1 MALAI
6 SCAQVIAAQPA
17 TAPLSQA
24 QATSGWSEE
33 GLQPLKVKGLDLV
46 YARPD
51 ADLGAY
57 AKILLGAVTV
67 AFRRDWERNG
77 APGSRRPVSAADAQ
91 RIRDKLA
98 KLVRAEVV
106 QELEG
111 GGYQLV
117 DAAGDNVLEVDL
129 AIVNLQV
136 NAPDIGVGRT
146 TSYAVS
152 AGEMTLVAELRDSG
166 TGEVVSG
173 CSIGRWRGVV
183 PSATH
188 YQCRQRRRGARG
200 RAWLGQGAAYR
211 LDRAKPRRPEIV
223 VRAGQLQPK
232 LRFAGWS

>member
-1 MALAI
+1 MKSTTLALLLGAAI

-106 QELEG
+106 QELAS
-111 GGYQLV
+111 GGYQLI

-166 TGEVVSG
+166 TGEVLMRVFDRALARESF
-173 CSIGRWRGVV
+173 R
-183 PSATH
+183 P
-188 YQCRQRRRGARG
+188 QRITSVDNAAEARAAARG
-200 RAWLGQGAAYR
+200 WAKALRTE
-211 LDRAKPRRPEIV
+211 LDRAKQ
-223 VRAGQLQPK
+223 ASGK
-232 LRFAGWS
+232 